1 MHEVQQSKSQG
12 KEKHQ
17 KKQKKKKPSVSPLLK
32 HHFSFDLIRQC
43 Y

>member
-17 KKQKKKKPSVSPLLK
+17 KKQKKKPSVSRLLK